1 MTAARQVDELGPG
14 DHACLTFS
22 DPDERLDLVAAFVHA
37 GLAAGDKVLCLTEAV
52 PPDRLP
58 VELEERDVAATD
70 ALARGQLEIRGSGQA
85 WLAGGPPDAVTM
97 VRMLAGQRDRAAG
110 EGFPALRITA
120 DMCWATGPVAAAD
133 QLLKFEKE
141 LAALFADGGLC
152 AICQYDREGFDGV
165 TLALAADA
173 HATNVAAAVY
183 HEDPI
188 VRICRQYRPPGVRV
202 AGELDF
208 TRAEALTH
216 AVTEALRLDQDI
228 HVNLT
233 QLRYI
238 DAACAGI
245 VVQAA
250 RTLGPDRTMIV
261 SCHGLVRKM
270 FDLVGTSEVPR
281 LRVRQAYG
289 QR

>member
-1 MTAARQVDELGPG
+1 MTASRQVYELGPG

-37 GLAAGDKVLCLTEAV
+37 GLVAGHKVLCLTEAV
-52 PPDRLP
+52 APDRMP
-58 VELEERDVAATD
+58 GELEDREVPATE

-85 WLAGGPPDAVTM
+85 WLAGGPPDAAAM

-110 EGFPALRITA
+110 DGYPALRITA

-133 QLLKFEKE
+133 QLLTFEKE
-141 LAALFADGGLC
+141 MAALFADGGLC

-165 TLALAADA
+165 TLALAADV
-173 HATNVAAAVY
+173 HPTTVAAAVY

-188 VRICRQYRPPGVRV
+188 VRICRQYRPPGIRV

-208 TRAEALTH
+208 TRADALTQ
-216 AVTEALRLDQDI
+216 AVTEALRIDHDI
-228 HVNLT
+228 HVNLA
-233 QLRYI
+233 QLRYV

-245 VVQAA
+245 IVHAA
-250 RTLGPDRTMIV
+250 RTLAPGRNMIV

-270 FDLVGTSEVPR
+270 FDLVGTSDIPQ
-281 LRVRQAYG
+281 LRVQQAHG

>member
-1 MTAARQVDELGPG
+1 
-14 DHACLTFS
+14 
-22 DPDERLDLVAAFVHA
+22 
-37 GLAAGDKVLCLTEAV
+37 
-52 PPDRLP
+52 
-58 VELEERDVAATD
+58 
-70 ALARGQLEIRGSGQA
+70 
-85 WLAGGPPDAVTM
+85 M
-97 VRMLAGQRDRAAG
+97 VRMLAGLRDRAAG
-110 EGFPALRITA
+110 DGYPALRITA

-133 QLLKFEKE
+133 QLLAFEKE

-173 HATNVAAAVY
+173 HPTTVAAAVY

-188 VRICRQYRPPGVRV
+188 VRICRQYRPPGVRM

-208 TRAEALTH
+208 TRAEPLTH
-216 AVTEALRLDQDI
+216 AITEALRLDPDI
-228 HVNLT
+228 HLNLA

-238 DAACAGI
+238 DAACAGL

-250 RTLGPDRTMIV
+250 GTLGPDRNMIV

-270 FDLVGTSEVPR
+270 FELVGATDIPR
-281 LRVRQAYG
+281 LRVQQAYG